1 MGITLGFL
9 GYECVVYIYIYF
21 LFFNKRPRKTLL

>member
-9 GYECVVYIYIYF
+9 GYECGLYIYI
-21 LFFNKRPRKTLL
+21 LFFNKRPRKTLVLI